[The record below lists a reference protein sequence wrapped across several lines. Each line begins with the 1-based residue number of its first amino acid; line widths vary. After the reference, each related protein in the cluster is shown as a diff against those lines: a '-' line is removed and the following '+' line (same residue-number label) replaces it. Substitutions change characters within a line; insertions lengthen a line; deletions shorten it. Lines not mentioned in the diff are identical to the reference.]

1 VLLHDFGGCSIET
14 VLAAVGMTVADLF
27 PERLTANEAGG
38 DRRYRSG
45 GHRVPAG
52 DVLTA
57 VSRDALTAAMV
68 ARGIA
73 DAGEATDGEVQLL
86 FGIAG
91 RLAAAAEVTHG

>member
-1 VLLHDFGGCSIET
+1 MHCFGGCEAEA
-14 VLAAVGMTVADLF
+14 VLDAVGLTLGDLF
-27 PERLTANEAGG
+27 PESFAANEAGG

-52 DVLTA
+52 DVLIA
-57 VSRDALTAAMV
+57 VGRDALTAAMV
-68 ARGIA
+68 VRGIA
-73 DAGEATDGEVQLL
+73 DAGQATDGEVQLL